1 MYGRAVTLAGTAARR
16 GGVEV
21 AVLAQSFGD
30 GRLQDDRDRANRRQR
45 PLELRGPADH
55 PHLLQGERERRH
67 DAGGDVGV
75 RPAVS
80 LRRIRGARLSTH
92 VGAGKSFAGRF
103 VQLQRLTGGRWVTIR
118 RARLNTASSAT
129 FRAGALPHG
138 TSTIR
143 IAMSVNQAGAGYLA
157 GFSRSIHVRRAA

>member
-1 MYGRAVTLAGTAARR
+1 MYGRAVTLAGTAP
-16 GGVEV
+16 GGGEV

-30 GRLQDDRDRANRRQR
+30 ADFRTIATVRADGSGRWSYAARPTIRTSYRATANGATTQ
-45 PLELRGPADH
+45 A
-55 PHLLQGERERRH
+55 
-67 DAGGDVGV
+67 VTIGV

-92 VGAGKSFAGRF
+92 VVAGKSFAGRF

-129 FRAGALPHG
+129 FRTGALPHG

-143 IAMSVNQAGAGYLA
+143 IAMSVNQAGPGYLA
-157 GFSRSIHVRRAA
+157 GFSRSIQVPRS